1 MIDTDDR
8 LFDLLPVIHRQRDAA
23 EGWPLRALLRVIA
36 EQANLIE
43 ADIERLYENWFIE
56 TCEDWVVPY
65 IGDLVGYRPVFDAG
79 QPGDVT
85 TAAGQARNK
94 ILVPR
99 REVANTI
106 AFRRRKSA
114 LALLELLSNQ
124 VAGWP
129 ARAVE
134 FYRLLGWNQ
143 ALNHLWLYRGRT
155 ADLRDGAAL
164 ALIGGPFDTLARTVD
179 VRRPNSARTTGRYNI
194 PSVGLFVWRLKP
206 YSVTRTAAYCLEDIE
221 PRFYTFSA
229 LGNDAPLFTWPT
241 AETDPTTIAGPLN
254 VPAPITRRALEIR
267 DPFPA
272 RYGRASPDY
281 YGPDRSLAIWAPGW
295 GGVGD
300 GPIPAER
307 IVPSDLSQWGYSPPR
322 DHVAVDPETGRIAFH
337 PRQLPR
343 KGVWVRYHYGF
354 SDDLGGGE
362 YERTISQPAGA
373 VVYKVGQGDE
383 WEWHTIREALFAWER
398 AETPPLHAVIEIQD
412 SGDYVEELAVRF
424 GRQRQTLQIRAANRK
439 RPILRLLDFK
449 TSQPDALSVEG
460 CSGGRVTLDG
470 LLISGR
476 GVQVEGPLASLTIRH
491 STLVP
496 GWMIGPDCEPD
507 RGNEPSIHLF
517 NTDARLLI
525 DHSIVGSILITLDTV
540 AGDPLSVRVIDS
552 VLDATGD
559 GREAISGPDC
569 RLAHAIAVIERTTV
583 FGEVLVHAVELGEN
597 SIFTGLMTVG
607 RRQIGC
613 LRFCYVPPG
622 SRTPRRYRC
631 QPDGVIAA
639 VHEDNDAGPA
649 RDAAEAAEVLRV
661 RPLFDA
667 VRYGRPDYARLALDC
682 APEIVRGA
690 DDESEMGVFHDLY
703 TPQRAANL
711 RARLDE
717 YAPAAMDAGIIY
729 AS

>member
-1 MIDTDDR
+1 MIDPADR
-8 LFDLLPVIHRQRDAA
+8 LFDLLPVVHRQRDAA
-23 EGWPLRALLRVIA
+23 AGWPLRALLRVIA

-43 ADIERLYENWFIE
+43 ADIEQQYDNWFIE
-56 TCEDWVVPY
+56 TCADWVVPY

-79 QPGDVT
+79 QPGDP
-85 TAAGQARNK
+85 AQPAGAARNK
-94 ILVPR
+94 ILTPR

-106 AFRRRKSA
+106 ALRRRKGT
-114 LALLELLSNQ
+114 LALLELLSRR

-143 ALNHLWLYRGRT
+143 ALNHPWPARGGT

-164 ALIGGPFDTLARTVD
+164 ARLGGPFDTLAHTVD
-179 VRRPNSARTTGRYNI
+179 VRRPNSSRSLGRFNI

-206 YSVTRTAAYCLEDIE
+206 YSVTRTAAYCLENVD

-229 LGNDAPLFTWPT
+229 LGNDAPLFTRPT
-241 AETDPTTIAGPLN
+241 PESDPTTIAGPLN
-254 VPAPITRRALEIR
+254 VPAPITRRALEVR
-267 DPFPA
+267 AARPA
-272 RYGRASPDY
+272 RAGRANPEY
-281 YGPDRSLAIWAPGW
+281 YGAERSLLIFAPGW
-295 GGVGD
+295 AGTGD

-307 IVPSDLSQWGYSPPR
+307 IVPADLSRWGYSPPR
-322 DHVAVDPETGRIAFH
+322 DRVAVDPETGRIAFH
-337 PRQLPR
+337 PRQMPR
-343 KGVWVRYHYGF
+343 RGVWVRYHYGF

-362 YERTISQPAGA
+362 YERDLSQPAGA
-373 VVYKVGQGDE
+373 VVYRVGQGDE
-383 WEWHTIREALFAWER
+383 WEFHTVREALLAWER
-398 AETPPLHAVIEIQD
+398 AETPPRHAVIEIQD
-412 SGDYVEELAVRF
+412 GGDYVEELVVRF
-424 GRQRQTLQIRAANRK
+424 ARREQTLQLRAANAQ

-449 TSQPDALSVEG
+449 TSQPDALSIEG
-460 CSGGRVTLDG
+460 CPGGRVTLDG
-470 LLISGR
+470 LLLVGR
-476 GVQVEGPLASLTIRH
+476 GLQVEGPLASLTIRH

-496 GWMIGPDCEPD
+496 GWQIGPDCEPE
-507 RGNEPSIHLF
+507 RGNEPSIHLI

-540 AGDPLSVRVIDS
+540 AGDPLPVRVVDS
-552 VLDATGD
+552 ILDATGD
-559 GREAISGPDC
+559 GREAISAPDC
-569 RLAHAIAVIERTTV
+569 RLAHAIATIERTTV

-631 QPDGVIAA
+631 QPDGVLAA
-639 VHEDNDAGPA
+639 VGEGPGREA
-649 RDAAEAAEVLRV
+649 LRAAEVLRV
-661 RPLFDA
+661 RPLFDS
-667 VRYGRPDYARLALDC
+667 VRYGRPDYARLSLAC
-682 APEIVRGA
+682 APEISRGA

-703 TPQRAANL
+703 MPQRAANL

>member
-1 MIDTDDR
+1 MIDPADR
-8 LFDLLPVIHRQRDAA
+8 LFDLLPVVHRQRAA
-23 EGWPLRALLRVIA
+23 AAGWPLRALLRVIG

-56 TCEDWVVPY
+56 TCEAWVVPY

-79 QPGDVT
+79 QPGDPAQ
-85 TAAGQARNK
+85 AAGAARNK
-94 ILVPR
+94 ILTPR

-106 AFRRRKSA
+106 ALRRRKGT
-114 LALLELLSNQ
+114 LALLELLSRR

-143 ALNHLWLYRGRT
+143 ALNHQWPARGGT

-164 ALIGGPFDTLARTVD
+164 ALLGGPFDTLAHTVD
-179 VRRPNSARTTGRYNI
+179 VRRPNSSRTLGRFNI
-194 PSVGLFVWRLKP
+194 PSVGLFVWRLRP
-206 YSVTRTAAYCLEDIE
+206 YSVTRTAAYCLEDVD
-221 PRFYTFSA
+221 PRFYSFSA
-229 LGNDAPLFTWPT
+229 LGNDAPLFTRPT
-241 AETDPTTIAGPLN
+241 PESDPTTIAGPLN
-254 VPAPITRRALEIR
+254 VPAPITRRALEVR
-267 DPFPA
+267 AERPA
-272 RYGRASPDY
+272 RAGWANPAY
-281 YGPDRSLAIWAPGW
+281 YGEGRSLLIYAPGW
-295 GGVGD
+295 VGTGD

-307 IVPSDLSQWGYSPPR
+307 IVPADLSRWGYSPPR
-322 DHVAVDPETGRIAFH
+322 DRVAVDPETGRIAFH
-337 PRQLPR
+337 PRQMPR
-343 KGVWVRYHYGF
+343 RGVWVRYHYGF

-362 YERTISQPAGA
+362 YERDISQPAGA
-373 VVYKVGQGDE
+373 VVYRVGQGDE
-383 WEWHTIREALFAWER
+383 WEFHTVREALLAWER
-398 AETPPLHAVIEIQD
+398 AETPPRHAVIEIQD
-412 SGDYVEELAVRF
+412 GGDYVEELVVRF
-424 GRQRQTLQIRAANRK
+424 ARRDQTLQIRAANAQ

-449 TSQPDALSVEG
+449 TSQPDALSIEG
-460 CSGGRVTLDG
+460 CVGGRVTLDG
-470 LLISGR
+470 LLLVGR
-476 GVQVEGPLASLTIRH
+476 GLQVEGPLASLTIRH

-496 GWMIGPDCEPD
+496 GWQIGPDCEPE
-507 RGNEPSIHLF
+507 RGNEPSIHLI

-525 DHSIVGSILITLDTV
+525 DHSIIGSILITLDTV
-540 AGDPLSVRVIDS
+540 AGDPLAVRVVDS
-552 VLDATGD
+552 ILDATGD
-559 GREAISGPDC
+559 GREAISAPDC
-569 RLAHAIAVIERTTV
+569 RLAHAILTIERTTV

-613 LRFCYVPPG
+613 LRFCTVPPG

-631 QPDGVIAA
+631 QPDGALAA
-639 VHEDNDAGPA
+639 IDPAVTGPA
-649 RDAAEAAEVLRV
+649 RDALRAAEALRV

-667 VRYGRPDYARLALDC
+667 VRYGRPDYARLSLDC
-682 APEIVRGA
+682 APEISRGA

>member
-1 MIDTDDR
+1 MIDPADR
-8 LFDLLPVIHRQRDAA
+8 LFDLLPVVHRQRDAA
-23 EGWPLRALLRVIA
+23 AGWPLRALLRVIA

-43 ADIERLYENWFIE
+43 ADIEQQYDNWFIE
-56 TCEDWVVPY
+56 TCADWVVPY

-79 QPGDVT
+79 QPGDPT
-85 TAAGQARNK
+85 QPAGAARNK
-94 ILVPR
+94 ILTPR

-106 AFRRRKSA
+106 ALRRRKGT
-114 LALLELLSNQ
+114 LALLELLSWR

-143 ALNHLWLYRGRT
+143 ALNHPWPARGGT

-164 ALIGGPFDTLARTVD
+164 ARLGGPFDTLAHTVD
-179 VRRPNSARTTGRYNI
+179 VRRPNSSRSLGRFNI

-206 YSVTRTAAYCLEDIE
+206 YSVTRTAAYCLENVD

-229 LGNDAPLFTWPT
+229 LGNDAPLFTRPT
-241 AETDPTTIAGPLN
+241 PESDPTTIAGPLN
-254 VPAPITRRALEIR
+254 VPAPITRRALEVR
-267 DPFPA
+267 AAPPA
-272 RYGRASPDY
+272 RAGRANPEY
-281 YGPDRSLAIWAPGW
+281 YGAERSLLIFAPGW
-295 GGVGD
+295 AGTGD

-307 IVPSDLSQWGYSPPR
+307 IVPADLSRWGYSPPR
-322 DHVAVDPETGRIAFH
+322 DRVAVDPETGRIAFH
-337 PRQLPR
+337 PRQMPR
-343 KGVWVRYHYGF
+343 RGVWVRYHYGF

-362 YERTISQPAGA
+362 YERDLSQPAGA
-373 VVYKVGQGDE
+373 VVYRVGQGDE
-383 WEWHTIREALFAWER
+383 WEFHTVREALLAWER
-398 AETPPLHAVIEIQD
+398 AETPPRHAVIEIQD
-412 SGDYVEELAVRF
+412 GGDYVEELVVRF
-424 GRQRQTLQIRAANRK
+424 ARREQTLQLRAANAQ

-449 TSQPDALSVEG
+449 TSQPDALSIEG
-460 CSGGRVTLDG
+460 CPGGRVTLDG
-470 LLISGR
+470 LLLVGR
-476 GVQVEGPLASLTIRH
+476 GLQVEGPLASLTIRH

-496 GWMIGPDCEPD
+496 GWQIGPDCEPE
-507 RGNEPSIHLF
+507 RGNEPSIHLI

-540 AGDPLSVRVIDS
+540 AGDPLPVRVVDS
-552 VLDATGD
+552 ILDATGD
-559 GREAISGPDC
+559 GREAISAPDC
-569 RLAHAIAVIERTTV
+569 RLAHAIATIERTTV

-631 QPDGVIAA
+631 QPDGVLAA
-639 VHEDNDAGPA
+639 VGEGPGREA
-649 RDAAEAAEVLRV
+649 LRAAEVLRV
-661 RPLFDA
+661 RPLFDS
-667 VRYGRPDYARLALDC
+667 VRYGRPDYARLSLAC
-682 APEIVRGA
+682 APEISRGA

-703 TPQRAANL
+703 MPQRAANL

>member
-1 MIDTDDR
+1 MIDPADR
-8 LFDLLPVIHRQRDAA
+8 LFDLLPVVHRQRDAA
-23 EGWPLRALLRVIA
+23 AGWPLRALLRVIA

-43 ADIERLYENWFIE
+43 ADIERQYDNWFIE
-56 TCEDWVVPY
+56 TCEEWVVPY

-79 QPGDVT
+79 QPGDP
-85 TAAGQARNK
+85 AQPAGVARNK
-94 ILVPR
+94 ILTPR

-106 AFRRRKSA
+106 ALRRRKGT
-114 LALLELLSNQ
+114 LALLELLSRR

-143 ALNHLWLYRGRT
+143 ALNHLWPERGGT

-164 ALIGGPFDTLARTVD
+164 ARLGGPFDTLAHTVD
-179 VRRPNSARTTGRYNI
+179 VRRPNSARTLGRFNI
-194 PSVGLFVWRLKP
+194 PSVGLFVWRLRP
-206 YSVTRTAAYCLEDIE
+206 YSVTRTAAYCLEDVD
-221 PRFYTFSA
+221 PRFYSFSA
-229 LGNDAPLFTWPT
+229 LGNDAPLFTRPTPETEPT
-241 AETDPTTIAGPLN
+241 AIAGPLN

-267 DPFPA
+267 PDPPA
-272 RYGRASPDY
+272 RSGRANPEY
-281 YGPDRSLAIWAPGW
+281 YGAERSLLIYAPGW
-295 GGVGD
+295 AGTGD

-307 IVPSDLSQWGYSPPR
+307 VVPADLSRWGYSPPR
-322 DHVAVDPETGRIAFH
+322 DRVAVDPETGRIAFH
-337 PRQLPR
+337 PRQMPR
-343 KGVWVRYHYGF
+343 RGVWVRYHYGF

-362 YERTISQPAGA
+362 YERDISQPAGA
-373 VVYKVGQGDE
+373 VVYRVGQGDE
-383 WEWHTIREALFAWER
+383 WEWHTVREALLAWER
-398 AETPPLHAVIEIQD
+398 ADTPPRHAVIEIQD
-412 SGDYVEELAVRF
+412 GGDYVEELVVRF
-424 GRQRQTLQIRAANRK
+424 ARRGQTLQIRAASAQ

-449 TSQPDALSVEG
+449 TSQPDALSIEG
-460 CSGGRVTLDG
+460 CPGGRVTLDG
-470 LLISGR
+470 LLLVGR
-476 GVQVEGPLASLTIRH
+476 GLQVEGPLASLTIRH

-496 GWMIGPDCEPD
+496 GWQIGPDCEPE
-507 RGNEPSIHLF
+507 RGNEPSIHLI
-517 NTDARLLI
+517 NSDARLLI

-540 AGDPLSVRVIDS
+540 AGDPLVVRVIDS
-552 VLDATGD
+552 IIDATGD
-559 GREAISGPDC
+559 GREAISAPDC
-569 RLAHAIAVIERTTV
+569 RLAHAILTIERTTV

-613 LRFCYVPPG
+613 LRFCTVPPG

-631 QPDGVIAA
+631 QPDGVLAA
-639 VHEDNDAGPA
+639 VAEGPD
-649 RDAAEAAEVLRV
+649 RETLRAAEILRV

-667 VRYGRPDYARLALDC
+667 VRYGRPDYARLSLAC
-682 APEIVRGA
+682 APEITRGA

-703 TPQRAANL
+703 APQRAANL